1 MVRKI
6 RRLDEAVVNRIAAGE
21 IIQRPSNGLKELI
34 ENWYATRP
42 LLTAQQHTPF
52 SAQFFFSCPRA
63 RCPLFD
69 VGLAACAAVV
79 VPSCHEA
86 LVMAG

>member
-34 ENWYATRP
+34 ENWYATRSLLLFSNTPSFQPERLNLTLP
-42 LLTAQQHTPF
+42 LPLPLTL
-52 SAQFFFSCPRA
+52 
-63 RCPLFD
+63 PLT
-69 VGLAACAAVV
+69 LLLM
-79 VPSCHEA
+79 HN
-86 LVMAG
+86 